1 MSARTVAFGLGAN
14 LGDARAALRDTVDR
28 LRTCDPLKSVRVSS
42 LYRTTPVGGPP
53 QPDYLNAVVVATSA
67 ADPQVLLRIAQEIEQ
82 AHQRTRQVRWGPRT
96 LDVDILAVAG
106 VTSDDPRITLPHPR
120 AHLRGFVLV
129 PWAEVDPDFKVP
141 GRGTVAQLLAALDPA
156 DLAGIDEVAAGDT
169 WSVAVKERA

>member
-28 LRTCDPLKSVRVSS
+28 LRSCDPLRIVRVSS

-53 QPDYLNAVVVATSA
+53 QPDYLNAVVVAKSA
-67 ADPQVLLRIAQEIEQ
+67 ADPRVLLRIAQEIEQ

-96 LDVDILAVAG
+96 LDVDILAVEG
-106 VTSDDPRITLPHPR
+106 VTSDDPRLTLPHPR

-129 PWAEVDPDFKVP
+129 PWAEIDPDFEVP
-141 GRGTVAQLLAALDPA
+141 GRGTVAQLLAALDPS
-156 DLAGIDEVAAGDT
+156 DLAGIDEVASGET
-169 WSVAVKERA
+169 WGVAVQERA